1 MFNFDLVSV
10 DDILK
15 NTYVRRKRKNIEFVW
30 RYKKSGHSRKF
41 KEHVIMYTVNDE
53 FHEDLEF
60 FHDLSAQSKKIYN
73 HLLSRFRLEF
83 ENQIEEAFE

>member
-30 RYKKSGHSRKF
+30 RDSRNCFKGKF
-41 KEHVIMYTVNDE
+41 KEYVIMYTANDE
-53 FHEDLEF
+53 VYEDLGF